1 MRGYRPLITAH
12 TGCEDSP
19 ENTVAS
25 ILRGLEAGA
34 DIIEIDIRSTADG
47 RIILMHDEGF
57 HTRSS
62 EYLRVHEL
70 PLQRIRSLHE
80 SGEVL
85 HLSRDAKITVL
96 EDALEVATDRK
107 CILNLDLKDDLS
119 VELMCRLL
127 EDHGLTDS
135 VVISGCDSHRA
146 ARVKEYCRGAQV
158 LLNVKN
164 IPPAELENYGDFMEK
179 ICSDAISGGY
189 GGLNIDYRLC
199 RQELIRYAR
208 LRYLPVAVW
217 TIDDAEEMNRM
228 IRMGVYS
235 ITTYRPELL
244 SGLLVN

>member
-1 MRGYRPLITAH
+1 MTGYRPLITAH

-19 ENTVAS
+19 ENTIAS
-25 ILRGLEAGA
+25 ILRGIKAGA

-62 EYLRVHEL
+62 GYLRVHEL
-70 PLQRIRSLHE
+70 PLQRIRSLYE
-80 SGEVL
+80 SGEIM
-85 HLSRDAKITVL
+85 HLSRDAEITVL
-96 EDALEVATDRK
+96 EDALKLATEKK
-107 CILNLDLKDDLS
+107 CFLNLDLKDDLS

-127 EDHGLTDS
+127 EDHGLTHS
-135 VVISGCDSHRA
+135 VVISGCDKSRA
-146 ARVKEYCRGAQV
+146 ARVKESCRGAQV

-164 IPPAELENYGDFMEK
+164 ILPTELENYDDFMEK
-179 ICSDAISGGY
+179 ICRDAISGGY

-199 RQELIRYAR
+199 RQELIRYAQ

-217 TIDDAEEMNRM
+217 TINDAEEMNRM

-235 ITTYRPELL
+235 ITTYHPQLL
-244 SGLLVN
+244 SDLLAN